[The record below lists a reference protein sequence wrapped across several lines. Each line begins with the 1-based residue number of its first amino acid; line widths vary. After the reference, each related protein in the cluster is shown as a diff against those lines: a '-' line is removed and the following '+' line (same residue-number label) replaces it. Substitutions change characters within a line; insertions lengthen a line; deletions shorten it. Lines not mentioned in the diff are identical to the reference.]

1 VIPKIDSEIGILAYT
16 TDFSGCG
23 GTIRNQKDDFNVSE
37 LITEKSNSRICSE
50 SGFAVYKLQ
59 KNGIDT
65 YHALAEIF
73 RKRGIRLKS
82 LGLKD
87 ASAITEQ
94 FVFTT
99 YKTDK
104 HIEINESKYNLK
116 KVGFTDKILSK
127 KEMIGNHFQI
137 KIDGASNELV

>member
-1 VIPKIDSEIGILAYT
+1 MIPKIDSEIGISAYT
-16 TDFSGCG
+16 TNFSGCG
-23 GTIRNQKDDFNVSE
+23 GVIRKQKEDFNVSE
-37 LITEKSNSRICSE
+37 LITEKSSSKICSE

-59 KNGIDT
+59 KRGIDT
-65 YHALAEIF
+65 THALAEIF
-73 RKRGIRLKS
+73 KKHSIRLKS

-104 HIEINESKYNLK
+104 HFEINGQNYNLT
-116 KVGFTDKILSK
+116 KVGFTDKIL
-127 KEMIGNHFQI
+127 
-137 KIDGASNELV
+137 